1 MVKSKTVSKLTKAP
15 YWHTFAEYLLAGHNQ
30 ADAYRLARP
39 HLNWERATL
48 VAEASKLASDPR
60 VEAYIANEQAKRA
73 NARRKREAKLMDNL
87 ERREICRDVATAKE
101 SNGITKLAAV
111 KTDAQLAG
119 EWLERQEVSSTVN
132 LQALLAELPQS
143 GLPLAQHVA
152 PALPP
157 SAPESSTATLPEPNA
172 GQSLPNSPACDW
184 ELLDE

>member
-1 MVKSKTVSKLTKAP
+1 MLKKQTVSRLTKAP

-39 HLNWERATL
+39 HLHWERATL
-48 VAEASKLASDPR
+48 VAEASKLASDHR
-60 VEAYIANEQAKRA
+60 VEEYIAAEQAKRA

-87 ERREICRDVATAKE
+87 ERREICREVATAE
-101 SNGITKLAAV
+101 DSNGLTKLAAV

-119 EWLERQEVSSTVN
+119 EWLERQEVSQTVN

-143 GLPLAQHVA
+143 GLPVAREVA
-152 PALPP
+152 PALPSDQP
-157 SAPESSTATLPEPNA
+157 DTLPTATPALP
-172 GQSLPNSPACDW
+172 SPVPSDW